1 MGGLSSLHCLLGDPN
16 PIGHLVG
23 VAVGRV
29 GRLAG
34 LPGGG
39 GGRRGL
45 VGEVLSDSSQLLG
58 TLVGLDGSLL
68 AAGRRL
74 LGLVQDGLGLLGGLP
89 GLLQHPPGRRPGL
102 LTPRIHL
109 VDRCHRRRR
118 DHAGGGGRLRW
129 GQCEIQAE
137 ARRI

>member
-58 TLVGLDGSLL
+58 TLVGLDGNVAVNDSPIFGYSFFSDDGGVNWTRTNTYNFLFSLIL
-68 AAGRRL
+68 S
-74 LGLVQDGLGLLGGLP
+74 QP
-89 GLLQHPPGRRPGL
+89 
-102 LTPRIHL
+102 
-109 VDRCHRRRR
+109 
-118 DHAGGGGRLRW
+118 
-129 GQCEIQAE
+129 
-137 ARRI
+137 